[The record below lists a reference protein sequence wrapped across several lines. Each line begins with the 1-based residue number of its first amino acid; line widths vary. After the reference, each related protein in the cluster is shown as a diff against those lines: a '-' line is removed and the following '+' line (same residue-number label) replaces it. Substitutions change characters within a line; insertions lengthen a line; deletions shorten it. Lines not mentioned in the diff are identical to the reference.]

1 MTLIKQRQ
9 SKSSIHSGN
18 VQKERERGDEKTQMM
33 DEKHPARA
41 DEAASDMRCDLPF
54 KGSKVR

>member
-18 VQKERERGDEKTQMM
+18 VQKERGETRKTQMM
-33 DEKHPARA
+33 DEKHPTRA

-54 KGSKVR
+54 YGSKVR